1 MNEQQQFG
9 PGPSTSDPGRN
20 GAPEERGTVVAEGG
34 RGPARE
40 GAPVPDPAGA
50 ACPLPLEDYP
60 RVVLAH
66 GGGGKLSRDL
76 VNDLFLAALGNPLLE
91 PLHDGAVMEVPAGR
105 LAFTTDSFVVDPP
118 FFPGGDIGS
127 LAVHGTVNDLA
138 MCGARPLALSAGFI
152 LEEGFATDRLWRVA
166 RSMGEAA
173 ENAGV
178 EIATGDTK
186 VVDRGKG
193 DGIFV
198 NTTGVGVVPEGVSI
212 SARRV
217 RAGDAV
223 LVSGFVADHGIAVM
237 SVREGLEFETR
248 IESDSAPLN
257 GLAASLLDGL
267 GGAVHVLR
275 DPTRG
280 GVASALNEIAADA
293 DAGIRLEQEAIP
305 VREQVRA
312 ACELL
317 GLDPL
322 YVANEGKMLS
332 IVDAEVADRA
342 LELLRAHPAGR
353 DAARIGTVVEEHGG
367 RVFQRSGFGGLRVV
381 EMLSGEQLP
390 RIC

>member
-1 MNEQQQFG
+1 MSAGSRSGSGG
-9 PGPSTSDPGRN
+9 PIAGPSTN
-20 GAPEERGTVVAEGG
+20 GSSAAAGG
-34 RGPARE
+34 
-40 GAPVPDPAGA
+40 VDTPDPSGA
-50 ACPLPLEDYP
+50 ACPLPLQDYP
-60 RVVLAH
+60 RVVMAH
-66 GGGGKLSRDL
+66 GGGGKLSRAL
-76 VNDLFLAALGNPLLE
+76 VKDLFLEALGNPLLE

-138 MCGARPLALSAGFI
+138 MCGARPLTLSAGFI
-152 LEEGFATDRLWRVA
+152 LEEGFETERLWRIA

-173 ENAGV
+173 ERAGV
-178 EIATGDTK
+178 RVATGDTK

-193 DGIFV
+193 DGVYV
-198 NTTGVGVVPEGVSI
+198 NTAGVGIVPEGVSV
-212 SARRV
+212 SPRRV

-223 LVSGFVADHGIAVM
+223 LVNGPIADHGIAVM
-237 SVREGLEFETR
+237 SVREGLAFETR
-248 IESDSAPLN
+248 IESDSAALN
-257 GLAASLLDGL
+257 RLAADLLDEL

-293 DAGIRLEQEAIP
+293 GTGVVLEEAAIP
-305 VREQVRA
+305 VREEVRA
-312 ACELL
+312 ACEIL

-322 YVANEGKMLS
+322 YVANEGKMIA
-332 IVDAEVADRA
+332 IVDREVADRA
-342 LELLRAHPAGR
+342 LELLGSRPEGQG
-353 DAARIGTVVEEHGG
+353 AARIGTVVADHPG
-367 RVFQRSGFGGLRVV
+367 RVLQRSGIGGLRVV